1 LSGPGLKGNVPTQYA
16 GQAPQYRAA
25 SGEGCVTVRPI
36 GGSLALASL
45 NLTRRDIFPT
55 LTATLTTIAFDDS
68 SWQRFEA
75 RT

>member
-1 LSGPGLKGNVPTQYA
+1 
-16 GQAPQYRAA
+16 
-25 SGEGCVTVRPI
+25 VTVRPI